1 MKKIKKT
8 TSPTRSRD
16 KVLQTLYEM
25 EIGEKDLKQVLQN
38 HSSEKSNLLYKEILN
53 GVIES
58 KEKIDELVFKH
69 SNRPVEK
76 LDFVERNAIRI
87 AIYELINKKVD
98 PAVSINEAIRMSK
111 KYGSSEGYKLVN
123 AVLDSIVKE
132 SHS

>member
-1 MKKIKKT
+1 MKKINKT

-25 EIGEKDLKQVLQN
+25 EIGEKELKQVLQN
-38 HSSEKSNLLYKEILN
+38 HSSEKSNLFYKETLK
-53 GVIES
+53 GVIEG

-98 PAVSINEAIRMSK
+98 AAVSINEAIRMSK
-111 KYGSSEGYKLVN
+111 KYGSSDGYKLVN

-132 SHS
+132 SHF

>member
-1 MKKIKKT
+1 MKKINKT

-25 EIGEKDLKQVLQN
+25 EIGEKELKQVLQN

-58 KEKIDELVFKH
+58 KEKIDEIVFKH

-76 LDFVERNAIRI
+76 IDFIERNAIRI

>member
-1 MKKIKKT
+1 MKKINKT

-25 EIGEKDLKQVLQN
+25 EIGEKELKQVLQN

-58 KEKIDELVFKH
+58 KEKIDEIVFKH

-76 LDFVERNAIRI
+76 LDFIERNAIRI

>member
-25 EIGEKDLKQVLQN
+25 EIGEKELKQVLQN

-58 KEKIDELVFKH
+58 KEKIDEIVFKH
-69 SNRPVEK
+69 SNRPIEK
-76 LDFVERNAIRI
+76 LDFIERNAIRI

>member
-1 MKKIKKT
+1 MKKINKT

-25 EIGEKDLKQVLQN
+25 EIGEKELKQVLQN

-58 KEKIDELVFKH
+58 KEKIDEIVFKH

-98 PAVSINEAIRMSK
+98 AAVSINEAIRMSK

>member
-1 MKKIKKT
+1 MKKINKT

-25 EIGEKDLKQVLQN
+25 EIGEKELKQVLQN

-58 KEKIDELVFKH
+58 KEKIDEMVFKH

-76 LDFVERNAIRI
+76 LDFIERNAIRI

>member
-38 HSSEKSNLLYKEILN
+38 HSSEKSNLFYKETLK
-53 GVIES
+53 GVIEG
-58 KEKIDELVFKH
+58 KEKIDELDFKH

-98 PAVSINEAIRMSK
+98 VAVSINEAIRMSK
-111 KYGSSEGYKLVN
+111 KYGSSDGYKLVN

-132 SHS
+132 SHF

>member
-1 MKKIKKT
+1 MKKINKT

-58 KEKIDELVFKH
+58 KEKIDEIVFKH

-76 LDFVERNAIRI
+76 LDFIERNAIRI

-111 KYGSSEGYKLVN
+111 KYGSSDGYKLVN

>member
-1 MKKIKKT
+1 
-8 TSPTRSRD
+8 
-16 KVLQTLYEM
+16 M
-25 EIGEKDLKQVLQN
+25 EIGEKDLKQVLKN
-38 HSSEKSNLLYKEILN
+38 HSSEKSNLFYKETLK
-53 GVIES
+53 GVIEG

-98 PAVSINEAIRMSK
+98 AAVSINEAIRMSK

>member
-1 MKKIKKT
+1 MKKINKT

-25 EIGEKDLKQVLQN
+25 EIGEKELKQVLQN

-58 KEKIDELVFKH
+58 KEKIDEIVFKH
-69 SNRPVEK
+69 SNRPIEK
-76 LDFVERNAIRI
+76 LDFIERNAIRI

>member
-1 MKKIKKT
+1 MKKINKT

-25 EIGEKDLKQVLQN
+25 EISEKELKQVLQN

-58 KEKIDELVFKH
+58 KEKIDEMVFKH

-76 LDFVERNAIRI
+76 LDFIERNAIRI
-87 AIYELINKKVD
+87 AIYQLINKKVD

>member
-1 MKKIKKT
+1 MKKINKT

-25 EIGEKDLKQVLQN
+25 EIGEKELKQVLQN

-58 KEKIDELVFKH
+58 KKKIDEIVFKH
-69 SNRPVEK
+69 SNRPIEK
-76 LDFVERNAIRI
+76 LDFIERNAIRI